1 MQITRLISSSEE
13 TDDLLLYVDLLRYKE
28 MAQTTISGKVNL
40 KHNISNIIFLYFS
53 IYGVDW
59 RRGF

>member
-1 MQITRLISSSEE
+1 MSSSEE

-40 KHNISNIIFLYFS
+40 KHNIRNIIFLHFP
-53 IYGVDW
+53 IYGVD
-59 RRGF
+59 RRCDF